1 MIGPCPNLPADTSP
15 ASPFRRRPKQV
26 GKRRRPCGMAEQTHG
41 LGALRPDSYGES
53 TGPDSLMRRRDP
65 LQLVARSAIRAA
77 WQCRTACSEL
87 QNSPYGKA
95 IRLMPHCTEQQWVM
109 THSLGEAPA
118 YRLLTARPLCHV
130 LPKAPAASEAAAV
143 RQEKRSGRRKAC
155 CCPTSSSTGSSSA
168 ACPPLNSKTNWR
180 GTKAR
185 RGLRR

>member
-1 MIGPCPNLPADTSP
+1 
-15 ASPFRRRPKQV
+15 
-26 GKRRRPCGMAEQTHG
+26 MAEQTHG

-53 TGPDSLMRRRDP
+53 TGPDSLMRRRAP
-65 LQLVARSAIRAA
+65 LPLVARSAIRAV
-77 WQCRTACSEL
+77 WQCRTACLGL

-95 IRLMPHCTEQQWVM
+95 IRYMPHCAEQQWVM
-109 THSLGEAPA
+109 PHSLVEAPA
-118 YRLLTARPLCHV
+118 DRLLTERPLCHV
-130 LPKAPAASEAAAV
+130 MPKAPAASEEAAV
-143 RQEKRSGRRKAC
+143 RHEKRSGRRKAC